1 MEKILFLKGEFV
13 EKIWGG
19 ERLEKEFPYQF
30 ESESIGEYWA
40 ISAMEEFPSKILNGK
55 YKGENLDF
63 LYQNHKELFGNE
75 NKEKFPL
82 LIKLIDAND
91 DLSIQVH
98 PDDEMAK
105 KENSYGKS
113 ECWYILNEDE
123 APIIYGLKTKD
134 KKDAIKMIDNK
145 KWEELLNVE
154 KSIKGDF
161 FKVPAGMVHAIKK
174 GSLILEIQQ
183 ASDITYRLYDYDRLD
198 KNGNLRDLHL
208 EKSKEFG
215 IYLMPFYV
223 NLDGEFY
230 KEQVELKPEKFY
242 NWIKK
247 NEKLPKTSIPSPG
260 ELKEKFD
267 QIKNDGFEK
276 LLIITISKNFTG
288 FYNLC
293 SQIEYNDL
301 EIEVIDSQS
310 VALTTGLLAIYAKDL
325 IKKGYEFKEI
335 VEMVEDKKKESKIF
349 FTLDTF
355 KYIVAGGRVPK
366 AFGKVGELLN
376 IKPIVV
382 CDPLDGKYH
391 IVKTCRGEKK
401 VIKEMEKLA
410 SEYLGKFDK
419 YYMIISNAG
428 YKKG

>member
-30 ESESIGEYWA
+30 ESENIGEYWA

-123 APIIYGLKTKD
+123 ASIIYGLKTKD

-145 KWEELLNVE
+145 NWEELLNVE

-208 EKSKEFG
+208 EKSKEAIKCLDTEKTHENLEEKSEILYDNRYFSVKK
-215 IYLMPFYV
+215 INIKDKDSFDRKDSYLLESV
-223 NLDGEFY
+223 INGEG
-230 KEQVELKPEKFY
+230 EIIIDNEKY
-242 NWIKK
+242 PIKK
-247 NEKLPKTSIPSPG
+247 GDFFILTNYV
-260 ELKEKFD
+260 
-267 QIKNDGFEK
+267 KNYTFQG
-276 LLIITISKNFTG
+276 
-288 FYNLC
+288 
-293 SQIEYNDL
+293 DL
-301 EIEVIDSQS
+301 EIVES
-310 VALTTGLLAIYAKDL
+310 V
-325 IKKGYEFKEI
+325 
-335 VEMVEDKKKESKIF
+335 SK
-349 FTLDTF
+349 
-355 KYIVAGGRVPK
+355 
-366 AFGKVGELLN
+366 
-376 IKPIVV
+376 
-382 CDPLDGKYH
+382 
-391 IVKTCRGEKK
+391 
-401 VIKEMEKLA
+401 
-410 SEYLGKFDK
+410 
-419 YYMIISNAG
+419 
-428 YKKG
+428 

>member
-30 ESESIGEYWA
+30 DSENIGEYWA
-40 ISAMEEFPSKILNGK
+40 ISAMKEFPSKILNGK
-55 YKGENLDF
+55 YKCENLDI
-63 LYQNHKELFGNE
+63 LYKNQKDLFGNE

-98 PDDEMAK
+98 PDNEMAK

-123 APIIYGLKTKD
+123 ASIIYGLKTKD

-145 KWEELLNVE
+145 KWDELLNVE

-208 EKSKEFG
+208 EKSKEA
-215 IYLMPFYV
+215 IKC
-223 NLDGEFY
+223 LDT
-230 KEQVELKPEKFY
+230 EKTHE
-242 NWIKK
+242 N
-247 NEKLPKTSIPSPG
+247 
-260 ELKEKFD
+260 LKEKSEILYDNEYFLVKKINVKGKDSFD
-267 QIKNDGFEK
+267 RKDPYLLESVINGEGEIIVDNEKYPIKKGDFFILTNYV
-276 LLIITISKNFTG
+276 KNYTFQG
-288 FYNLC
+288 
-293 SQIEYNDL
+293 DL
-301 EIEVIDSQS
+301 EIVES
-310 VALTTGLLAIYAKDL
+310 V
-325 IKKGYEFKEI
+325 
-335 VEMVEDKKKESKIF
+335 SK
-349 FTLDTF
+349 
-355 KYIVAGGRVPK
+355 
-366 AFGKVGELLN
+366 
-376 IKPIVV
+376 
-382 CDPLDGKYH
+382 
-391 IVKTCRGEKK
+391 
-401 VIKEMEKLA
+401 
-410 SEYLGKFDK
+410 
-419 YYMIISNAG
+419 
-428 YKKG
+428 

>member
-19 ERLEKEFPYQF
+19 ERLKKEFPYQF
-30 ESESIGEYWA
+30 EAKNIGEYWA
-40 ISAMEEFPSKILNGK
+40 ISAMKEFPSIILNGK
-55 YKGENLDF
+55 YEGENLDI
-63 LYQNHKELFGNE
+63 LYQNQKDLFGNE

-123 APIIYGLKTKD
+123 ASIIYGLKTKD

-183 ASDITYRLYDYDRLD
+183 ASDLTYRLYDYDRLD

-208 EKSKEFG
+208 EKSKEA
-215 IYLMPFYV
+215 IKC
-223 NLDGEFY
+223 LDT
-230 KEQVELKPEKFY
+230 EKTHE
-242 NWIKK
+242 N
-247 NEKLPKTSIPSPG
+247 
-260 ELKEKFD
+260 LKEKSEILYDNEYFTVKKINIEEKD
-267 QIKNDGFEK
+267 SFERK
-276 LLIITISKNFTG
+276 DSYLLESVINGEGEIIVDDEK
-288 FYNLC
+288 YP
-293 SQIEYNDL
+293 
-301 EIEVIDSQS
+301 
-310 VALTTGLLAIYAKDL
+310 
-325 IKKGYEFKEI
+325 IKKGDFFILTNYVKNYTFQGKLEI
-335 VEMVEDKKKESKIF
+335 VESVSK
-349 FTLDTF
+349 
-355 KYIVAGGRVPK
+355 
-366 AFGKVGELLN
+366 
-376 IKPIVV
+376 
-382 CDPLDGKYH
+382 
-391 IVKTCRGEKK
+391 
-401 VIKEMEKLA
+401 
-410 SEYLGKFDK
+410 
-419 YYMIISNAG
+419 
-428 YKKG
+428 

>member
-30 ESESIGEYWA
+30 DSENIGEYWA
-40 ISAMEEFPSKILNGK
+40 ISAMKEFPSKILNGK
-55 YKGENLDF
+55 YKGENLGF
-63 LYQNHKELFGNE
+63 LYKNHKGLFGDE
-75 NKEKFPL
+75 KKEKFPL

-98 PDDEMAK
+98 PDDDMAK

-123 APIIYGLKTKD
+123 ASIIYGLKTKD

-208 EKSKEFG
+208 EKSKEAIKCLDTEKTHENLEEKSEILYDNEYFSVKK
-215 IYLMPFYV
+215 INVKDKDSFYRKDPYLLESV
-223 NLDGEFY
+223 INGEG
-230 KEQVELKPEKFY
+230 EIIVDNEKY
-242 NWIKK
+242 PIKK
-247 NEKLPKTSIPSPG
+247 GDFFILTNYV
-260 ELKEKFD
+260 
-267 QIKNDGFEK
+267 KNYTFQG
-276 LLIITISKNFTG
+276 
-288 FYNLC
+288 
-293 SQIEYNDL
+293 DL
-301 EIEVIDSQS
+301 EIVES
-310 VALTTGLLAIYAKDL
+310 V
-325 IKKGYEFKEI
+325 
-335 VEMVEDKKKESKIF
+335 SK
-349 FTLDTF
+349 
-355 KYIVAGGRVPK
+355 
-366 AFGKVGELLN
+366 
-376 IKPIVV
+376 
-382 CDPLDGKYH
+382 
-391 IVKTCRGEKK
+391 
-401 VIKEMEKLA
+401 
-410 SEYLGKFDK
+410 
-419 YYMIISNAG
+419 
-428 YKKG
+428 